1 MKIGLFG
8 FGKTGKAVASVILQN
23 KEHSLQWIYRKTNRL
38 NNRSASEFFGI
49 ESTDTG
55 NIYSENNLSIEKLLD
70 EHPVDAIIDFSSS
83 DGIYTYGDAAAKKNV
98 KIISAISHYTNKEIN
113 FLKNWPRKQPYFGH
127 LI

>member
-1 MKIGLFG
+1 MDLPE
-8 FGKTGKAVASVILQN
+8 N
-23 KEHSLQWIYRKTNRL
+23 KQAKQQ
-38 NNRSASEFFGI
+38 SASEFFGI

-98 KIISAISHYTNKEIN
+98 KIISAISHYTTKEIN
-113 FLKNWPRKQPYFGH
+113 FLKN
-127 LI
+127 

>member
-23 KEHSLQWIYRKTNRL
+23 KEHSLQWIYQTNRL

-49 ESTDTG
+49 ESTDAG

-70 EHPVDAIIDFSSS
+70 EHPVDAIIDSSS
-83 DGIYTYGDAAAKKNV
+83 TEYIPT
-98 KIISAISHYTNKEIN
+98 EM
-113 FLKNWPRKQPYFGH
+113 LLLRRM
-127 LI
+127 